1 MLKRILL
8 VGENP
13 DGFSGNGLMMRGII
27 SQLWEQNVT
36 LFCPFANTPP
46 SLLNKSYSIIPSDD
60 INFRDIWG
68 AQKLV
73 SLIHSFDFDFLMFV
87 GIDIWR
93 YIDIFGHIKQLQNQK
108 KFKIIHIFPYDLQ
121 YLDNEFVQYANAIDV
136 PCVYSRYG
144 FDMLKPFVEK
154 LRYFRPMMPDKDLF
168 YPYDEEKRQEARA
181 SLFPTVS
188 PETFIFGFIGP
199 NQIRKDPQKLIKA
212 FAELMNTYPTQ
223 KMALYMHTNF
233 KDGVF
238 NLQKYAIQCGL
249 NSGDLLIKPEG
260 SYSPFE
266 RMPDIYNALDC
277 FVNCSMQEGLSWTT
291 IQALLCGV
299 PVIASN
305 STAHTELL
313 KDNIGFLIPCD
324 LPTYLPIKTSTG
336 QTWIDAKSCH
346 YAEIQHA
353 MSLVLN
359 KHIQT
364 IPKTTHEIMSDWF
377 TRCSDARDLLHIENT
392 TEDVRVREAILFMQH
407 SSAGDILMT
416 TRCLK
421 NIKLKHGNLPL
432 YYMTQNKFFGILK
445 DNEDIEE
452 LLDWNPERRKEFRFV
467 YNPHG
472 EHILHGG
479 FNNLDVKLADMYPY
493 FCGVEP
499 GDFFIQ
505 FDKPAIDLP
514 ETYIVVH
521 TTGGDPQYRTYDHM
535 DIVVRGLKIPYV
547 QIGSITDKYCKGALD
562 LRGIL
567 SFTET
572 AYVMNHA
579 KAAIVI
585 DSFPSH
591 LAAAVNTPAIV
602 LYGPAPARVVGPVHE
617 DIPWVDLE
625 PNKLKVCPD
634 MTNCHGQ
641 NRRCQSPCINS
652 INPMTIQK
660 CLVAILKDIM

>member
-27 SQLWEQNVT
+27 SQLWDQNLT
-36 LFCPFANTPP
+36 LFCPFTNTPP
-46 SLLNKSYSIIPSDD
+46 SLIPKSYSVIPSDD

-73 SLIHSFDFDFLMFV
+73 SLIHSLDFDFLMFV

-93 YIDIFGHIKQLQNQK
+93 YIDIFGHIKQLQKQK
-108 KFKIIHIFPYDLQ
+108 KFKIAHIFPYDLQ
-121 YLDNEFVQYANAIDV
+121 FLDNEFVQYANAIDI
-136 PCVYSRYG
+136 PCVYSQYG
-144 FDMLKPFVEK
+144 FDKLSPFVENLK
-154 LRYFRPMMPDKDLF
+154 YFRPIMPDKDLF
-168 YPYDEEKRQEARA
+168 YPYDEKKRQEARA
-181 SLFPTVS
+181 SLFPTVA
-188 PETFIFGFIGP
+188 PDTFIFGFIGP

-212 FAELMNTYPTQ
+212 FANLMNQNPHQ

-238 NLQKYAIQCGL
+238 NLQKYAMQCGL
-249 NSGDLLIKPEG
+249 QSGDLLIKPEG

-266 RMPDIYNALDC
+266 RMPDIYNAIDC
-277 FVNCSMQEGLSWTT
+277 FVNPSMQEGLSWTT
-291 IQALLCGV
+291 IQAMLCNTH
-299 PVIASN
+299 VIATKT
-305 STAHTELL
+305 TAHIELL
-313 KDNIGFLIPCD
+313 NQNAGIFVPCD
-324 LPTYLPIKTSTG
+324 IPTYIPIKTSMG
-336 QTWIDAKSCH
+336 QTWIDAFACH
-346 YAEIQHA
+346 PAELTHA
-353 MSLVLN
+353 MSVILN
-359 KHIQT
+359 GRDMFKDVGRPVIE
-364 IPKTTHEIMSDWF
+364 KWF
-377 TRCSDARDLLHIENT
+377 EGCSDVKDLLKIENT
-392 TEDVRVREAILFMQH
+392 VQEVRPREAILFMQH

-421 NIKLKHGNLPL
+421 NLKLKHGNLPL
-432 YYMTQNKFFGILK
+432 YYMTQKKFFGILK
-445 DNEDIEE
+445 DNEYVSGV
-452 LLDWNPERRKEFRFV
+452 LDWNPELRKDFRFV

-505 FDKPAIDLP
+505 FDKPATNLP

-535 DIVVRGLKIPYV
+535 DLVVRGLKIPYV
-547 QIGSITDKYCKGALD
+547 QIGAKTDKYCKGAID

-572 AYVMNHA
+572 AYVMNNA

-602 LYGPAPARVVGPVHE
+602 LYGPAPARVVGPIHE

-625 PNKLKVCPD
+625 PDKLKVCPD

-652 INPMTIQK
+652 INPLTIQR
-660 CLVAILKDIM
+660 CLVAILKDIL

>member
-1 MLKRILL
+1 
-8 VGENP
+8 
-13 DGFSGNGLMMRGII
+13 
-27 SQLWEQNVT
+27 
-36 LFCPFANTPP
+36 
-46 SLLNKSYSIIPSDD
+46 
-60 INFRDIWG
+60 
-68 AQKLV
+68 
-73 SLIHSFDFDFLMFV
+73 
-87 GIDIWR
+87 
-93 YIDIFGHIKQLQNQK
+93 
-108 KFKIIHIFPYDLQ
+108 
-121 YLDNEFVQYANAIDV
+121 
-136 PCVYSRYG
+136 
-144 FDMLKPFVEK
+144 
-154 LRYFRPMMPDKDLF
+154 
-168 YPYDEEKRQEARA
+168 
-181 SLFPTVS
+181 
-188 PETFIFGFIGP
+188 
-199 NQIRKDPQKLIKA
+199 
-212 FAELMNTYPTQ
+212 
-223 KMALYMHTNF
+223 MHTNF

-291 IQALLCGV
+291 IQAMLCGV
-299 PVIASN
+299 SVIASC
-305 STAHTELL
+305 STAHIELL
-313 KDNIGFLIPCD
+313 DKGSGLFVPCD

-359 KHIQT
+359 KQIQT

-377 TRCSDARDLLHIENT
+377 TKCSDARDLLYIENT
-392 TEDVRVREAILFMQH
+392 TKDVRIKEAILFMQH

-432 YYMTQNKFFGILK
+432 HYMTQKKFFGILK
-445 DNEDIEE
+445 DNEDISSV
-452 LLDWNPERRKEFRFV
+452 LDWNPERRKEFRFV

-493 FCGVEP
+493 FCGVKP

-505 FDKPAIDLP
+505 CDDVMEKVSSLKTPLNDFKGIVGNKIP
-514 ETYIVVH
+514 YIVVH

-535 DIVVRGLKIPYV
+535 DLVVRGLKIPHV
-547 QIGSITDKYCKGALD
+547 QIGSVTDKYCKGAID
-562 LRGIL
+562 LRGEL

-572 AYVMNHA
+572 AWVMKHA

-591 LAAAVNTPAIV
+591 LAGALGTPAIV
-602 LYGPAPARVVGPVHE
+602 LYGPAPARVVGP
-617 DIPWVDLE
+617 IQNALKNLWFDLE
-625 PNKLKVCPD
+625 PDKLKVCPD

-641 NRRCQSPCINS
+641 NRRCQSPCISS
-652 INPMTIQK
+652 INPMKIK
-660 CLVAILKDIM
+660 ECLTTILKEVM